1 MSEEIFREAFKKLA
15 SDVASTLAIENALSG
30 KGPVKIPR
38 SRGRGLKDSAD
49 FCPQPR
55 TAIQITR
62 GVLKECNAE
71 RKRSRSDSKED
82 TSDEALSKMA
92 RFTDKFN
99 LKPFE
104 PFLHYVPRLVNVVT
118 YYCSYRT
125 PSLASGTN
133 SRTPRISNPHT
144 AETMS
149 ESEEELSWFH
159 PRCATGWQRPFQSR
173 EAESHFPW
181 TSTASPRAARTASTP
196 PRSSPPFSSPTR
208 SQDAACCS
216 FVSLQLFSQVGAS
229 LSHTPVSRL
238 ADTGRMVGTGARY
251 KSVVVHRRS

>member
-1 MSEEIFREAFKKLA
+1 MASIFGGSSTSSAPTLLKDTESLKDIDSLARGSQPKEFPRRNREKEAFKKLA

-104 PFLHYVPRLVNVVT
+104 PFLHYVPRL
-118 YYCSYRT
+118 
-125 PSLASGTN
+125 
-133 SRTPRISNPHT
+133 
-144 AETMS
+144 
-149 ESEEELSWFH
+149 
-159 PRCATGWQRPFQSR
+159 
-173 EAESHFPW
+173 
-181 TSTASPRAARTASTP
+181 
-196 PRSSPPFSSPTR
+196 
-208 SQDAACCS
+208 
-216 FVSLQLFSQVGAS
+216 
-229 LSHTPVSRL
+229 
-238 ADTGRMVGTGARY
+238 
-251 KSVVVHRRS
+251 

>member
-125 PSLASGTN
+125 HSLASGTN

-149 ESEEELSWFH
+149 TQNPKKNCRCSTQQDTWHRMPAFH
-159 PRCATGWQRPFQSR
+159 LHWG
-173 EAESHFPW
+173 
-181 TSTASPRAARTASTP
+181 
-196 PRSSPPFSSPTR
+196 
-208 SQDAACCS
+208 
-216 FVSLQLFSQVGAS
+216 
-229 LSHTPVSRL
+229 
-238 ADTGRMVGTGARY
+238 
-251 KSVVVHRRS
+251 